1 MIFIVWLIAGG
12 LIGWLASSI
21 MRPEAEQ
28 GAALDVVVGVVG
40 AVLGGWLIAPLFGA
54 GSLHQ
59 NDFSAAGL
67 MSSLLGAVV
76 LLAIVNL
83 VRRGGITFATMDFT
97 PAELERHYQGFCNG
111 TLWPLFHYFLG
122 GFRFFDEQYESYIA
136 VNQRFARELFQ
147 QRLRTRQ
154 RRIPLQ
160 LGFNVFSELRCQ
172 LILRTG
178 G

>member
-59 NDFSAAGL
+59 NDFSAAAL

-76 LLAIVNL
+76 LLAVVNL
-83 VRRGGITFATMDFT
+83 VRRGGI
-97 PAELERHYQGFCNG
+97 R
-111 TLWPLFHYFLG
+111 
-122 GFRFFDEQYESYIA
+122 
-136 VNQRFARELFQ
+136 
-147 QRLRTRQ
+147 
-154 RRIPLQ
+154 
-160 LGFNVFSELRCQ
+160 
-172 LILRTG
+172 
-178 G
+178 